1 MREADGQFKIDEY
14 TFFDH
19 VYLMTINLSRLTRS
33 NIADLVRFMK
43 EVSMICNW
51 GDPHLAVSCYQT
63 YKVVEDG
70 T

>member
-1 MREADGQFKIDEY
+1 
-14 TFFDH
+14 
-19 VYLMTINLSRLTRS
+19 MTVNLSRLTRS